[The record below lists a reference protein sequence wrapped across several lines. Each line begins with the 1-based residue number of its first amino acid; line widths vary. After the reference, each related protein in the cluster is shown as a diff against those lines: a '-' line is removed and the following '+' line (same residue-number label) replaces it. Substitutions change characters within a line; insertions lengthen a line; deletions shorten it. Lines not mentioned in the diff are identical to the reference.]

1 MPKHSEKN
9 ARIKRDYFR
18 YRREAQRADEKS
30 IDVVARALARFEES
44 TRHKD
49 FATFNRDQAMAF
61 KRRLGEAVN
70 ARTGERL
77 SKATAH
83 ATLKALRAFFHW
95 LAGQPGYRS
104 KLTHDDADF
113 FNLSDKDV
121 RIAQG
126 SLPKAYPSMEQVH
139 HLLATMPATTAIE
152 RRDRALIA
160 CAILSGARDG
170 ALRSLKLK
178 HVNLAEQRIDQDA
191 REVDTKNSKTFAAWF
206 FPVGGDALAILTDWC
221 GYLRNELHRG
231 DGDALFPATA
241 VAPDGYGVFAPAG
254 LLREGWRSTG
264 PVRLAYRRAFVSA
277 GLPYFKPHSLR
288 DTLAQL
294 GERMCPTIEAFKA
307 WSQNLGHKGMLTTL
321 TSYGTI
327 APHRQAELIRSLG
340 TPKPAMPDGQELA
353 LALATIQRLV
363 PKGGEFART

>member
-1 MPKHSEKN
+1 MAKHSEKN

-18 YRREAQRADEKS
+18 YRRHAQRADEKS

-49 FATFNRDQAMAF
+49 FASFNREQAMAF
-61 KRRLGEAVN
+61 KRKLGEAVN
-70 ARTGERL
+70 ARTGEKL

-83 ATLKALRAFFHW
+83 ATLKALRSFFHW

-121 RIAQG
+121 RIAKA
-126 SLPKAYPSMEQVH
+126 SLPKAFPTLEQVH
-139 HLLATMPATTAIE
+139 LVLDIMPATTPVE

-160 CAILSGARDG
+160 CAILTGARDG
-170 ALRSLKLK
+170 ALRSLQLK
-178 HVNLAEQRIDQDA
+178 HVNLREQRIDQHA
-191 REVDTKNSKTFAAWF
+191 REVDTKNAKTFSTWF
-206 FPVGGDALAILTDWC
+206 FPVGGNALAIFTEWYA
-221 GYLRNELHRG
+221 YLRNDLHRG
-231 DGDALFPATA
+231 EGDALFPATA
-241 VAPDGYGVFAPAG
+241 VAPDASGAFAPAG
-254 LLREGWRSTG
+254 LLRDGWRSTG
-264 PVRLAYRRAFVSA
+264 PVRQVYQRAFAAA

-294 GERMCPTIEAFKA
+294 GERTCPTIEIFKS
-307 WSQNLGHKGMLTTL
+307 WSQNLGHAGMLTTL
-321 TSYGTI
+321 VSYGTV

-340 TPKPAMPDGQELA
+340 AAKRATPDNDELA
-353 LALATIQRLV
+353 RALATIQRLL
-363 PKGGEFART
+363 PTGGALPTG

>member
-1 MPKHSEKN
+1 MAKHSEKN

-49 FATFNRDQAMAF
+49 FATFNREQAMAF
-61 KRRLGEAVN
+61 KRKLGEAIN

-83 ATLKALRAFFHW
+83 ATLKALRGFFHW

-121 RIAQG
+121 RIAKASRPVVFP
-126 SLPKAYPSMEQVH
+126 SLDQVH
-139 HLLATMPATTAIE
+139 HVLATMPATTPVE

-160 CAILSGARDG
+160 CAILTVARDG

-178 HVNLAEQRIDQDA
+178 HVNLADQRIDQDA
-191 REVDTKNSKTFAAWF
+191 REVDTKNAKTFQTWF
-206 FPVGGDALAILTDWC
+206 FPVGGEALAILTEWC
-221 GYLRNELHRG
+221 GYLRDELHRG
-231 DGDALFPATA
+231 DNDALFPATA
-241 VAPDGYGVFAPAG
+241 VAPDASGAFAPAG
-254 LLREGWRSTG
+254 LKREGWRSTG
-264 PVRLAYRRAFVSA
+264 PVREAFRRAFEAA
-277 GLPYFKPHSLR
+277 GLPYFHPHSFR
-288 DTLAQL
+288 HTLGQHGQRVCSTFEEL
-294 GERMCPTIEAFKA
+294 KA
-307 WSQNLGHKGMLTTL
+307 WSQNLGHSGVLTTL
-321 TSYGTI
+321 TSYGTV

-340 TPKPAMPDGQELA
+340 TRQPSEALDNRALLAA
-353 LALATIQRLV
+353 LAERL
-363 PKGGEFART
+363 RN

>member
-1 MPKHSEKN
+1 MAKHSEKN

-18 YRREAQRADEKS
+18 YRREAMRADDKS
-30 IDVVARALARFEES
+30 IDVVARALAHFEES

-49 FATFNRDQAMAF
+49 FATFNREQAMVF
-61 KRRLGEAVN
+61 KRRLGERVN
-70 ARTGERL
+70 ARTGEQL

-121 RIAQG
+121 RIATA
-126 SLPKAYPSMEQVH
+126 SLPKAFPTLEQVH
-139 HLLATMPATTAIE
+139 LVLATMPATTPVE

-160 CAILSGARDG
+160 CAILTGARDG

-178 HVNLAEQRIDQDA
+178 HVNLREQRIDQDA
-191 REVDTKNSKTFAAWF
+191 REVATKNAKTFSAWF
-206 FPVGGDALAILTDWC
+206 FPVGGEALAILTDW
-221 GYLRNELHRG
+221 YEFLRNDLHRA

-241 VAPDGYGVFAPAG
+241 VAPDASGAFAPAG
-254 LLREGWRSTG
+254 LSRDCWRSTG
-264 PVRLAYRRAFVSA
+264 PVRQAYQRAFAAA

-294 GERMCPTIEAFKA
+294 GERTSPTIEVFKA
-307 WSQNLGHKGMLTTL
+307 WSQNLGHAGMLTTL
-321 TSYGTI
+321 TSYGTV

-340 TPKPAMPDGQELA
+340 DTKPATPDNDELA
-353 LALATIQRLV
+353 RALATIQRLV
-363 PKGGEFART
+363 PSSGPLPSG

>member
-1 MPKHSEKN
+1 MAKHSEKN

-30 IDVVARALARFEES
+30 IDGIARALARFEES

-49 FATFNRDQAMAF
+49 FATFNREQAMAF

-83 ATLKALRAFFHW
+83 AILKALRAFFHW

-113 FNLSDKDV
+113 FNLSDNDV
-121 RIAQG
+121 RIAKA
-126 SLPKAYPSMEQVH
+126 SLPKAFPSLDQVQH
-139 HLLATMPATTAIE
+139 VLATMPATTLVN

-160 CAILSGARDG
+160 CAILTGARDG

-178 HVNLAEQRIDQDA
+178 HVDLADQRIDQDA
-191 REVDTKNSKTFAAWF
+191 REVATKNAKTFSTWF
-206 FPVGGDALAILTDWC
+206 FPVGGDALAILTAWC
-221 GYLRNELHRG
+221 RFLRDELHRG

-241 VAPDGYGVFAPAG
+241 VAPDANGAFAPAG

-264 PVRLAYRRAFVSA
+264 PVRLAFRRAFASA

-288 DTLAQL
+288 DTLVQL
-294 GERMCPTIEAFKA
+294 GERTCPTIEGFKA
-307 WSQNLGHKGMLTTL
+307 GSQNLGHSGVLTTL
-321 TSYGTI
+321 TSYGTV
-327 APHRQAELIRSLG
+327 APHRQAELIRALG
-340 TPKPAMPDGQELA
+340 TVTPATPDENELA
-353 LALATIQRLV
+353 CALATIQRLV
-363 PKGGEFART
+363 PRAGEKPIG